1 MPVSYSLF
9 GLTLRSDVPLPCPEM
24 QDQEVNAEVEL
35 RESTESQL
43 AALRL
48 GGPTSVDDDG
58 FWNCMLYQNGAASV
72 CWKDHFDFVV
82 SGDGRQVLWR
92 RLVEVPDEVVFTY
105 LLGQVLSFCLL
116 ARGVEPLH
124 ATSVVVN
131 GAAIAFLGDSGHGKS
146 TLAAALLERGHRLL
160 TDDVLVVRFD
170 DGDRAMAYPSL
181 PRIKL
186 TGAAAD
192 AVFPGR
198 RSVPM
203 NRFTDKRIFPLHEA
217 EYEPHPAPLRAL
229 YVISE
234 KAEGPGA
241 SIRRLRGRAEFLALI
256 QHTFNDSIR
265 HTPRLKQQFAFAR
278 RLVRLVSVNALSYP
292 KQLDLLPAIADAVLA
307 DAQGSCVE

>member
-1 MPVSYSLF
+1 MPVIYSLF
-9 GLTLRSDVPLPCPEM
+9 GLTLESDVPLPCPEVE
-24 QDQEVNAEVEL
+24 DPEVSAEVEL

-43 AALRL
+43 AVLRH
-48 GGPTSVDDDG
+48 GAPTSVDEDG
-58 FWNCMLYQNGAASV
+58 FWNCRLYESGAASV

-82 SGDGRQVLWR
+82 SGDGRRVLWR
-92 RLVEVPDEVVFTY
+92 RLVDVPDEVVFTY

-124 ATSVVVN
+124 ATSVLVN
-131 GAAIAFLGDSGHGKS
+131 GGAIGFLGDSGHGKS
-146 TLAAALLERGHRLL
+146 TLAATLLARGHRLL
-160 TDDVLVVRFD
+160 TDDVLVVRF

-186 TGAAAD
+186 TGASAD

-203 NRFTDKRIFPLHEA
+203 NRFTDKRIFPLHDA
-217 EYEPHPAPLRAL
+217 EHASRPAPLRAL

-234 KAEGPGA
+234 KAEATGA
-241 SIRRLRGRAEFLALI
+241 SVRRLRGRAEFLALI

-278 RLVRLVSVNALSYP
+278 RLVCLVNVNALSYP
-292 KQLDLLPAIADAVLA
+292 KQLDLLPAVADAVLA
-307 DAQGSCVE
+307 DAQRNCSR

>member
-9 GLTLRSDVPLPCPEM
+9 GLTLRSDVPLPCQEI
-24 QDQEVNAEVEL
+24 QDAGADADVEL
-35 RESTESQL
+35 LESTAGQL
-43 AALRL
+43 AALRH
-48 GGPTSVDDDG
+48 GAPTSVDDDG
-58 FWNCMLYQNGAASV
+58 FWNCMLYESGAASV

-82 SGDGRQVLWR
+82 TGDGRQVLWR
-92 RLVEVPDEVVFTY
+92 RLVDVPDEVVFTY

-131 GAAIAFLGDSGHGKS
+131 GAAIGFLGDSGHGKS
-146 TLAAALLERGHRLL
+146 TLAATLLERGYRLL

-170 DGDRAMAYPSL
+170 EGRAMAYPSL

-186 TGAAAD
+186 TGASAD

-217 EYEPHPAPLRAL
+217 EYVSRPAPLRAL

-234 KAEGPGA
+234 PAEGAGL

-256 QHTFNDSIR
+256 RHTFNDSIL
-265 HTPRLKQQFAFAR
+265 HIPRLKQQFAFAR
-278 RLVRLVSVNALSYP
+278 RLVRLVHVNALSYP
-292 KQLDLLPAIADAVLA
+292 KQLDLLPAVADAVLA
-307 DAQGSCVE
+307 DAQRDCCR